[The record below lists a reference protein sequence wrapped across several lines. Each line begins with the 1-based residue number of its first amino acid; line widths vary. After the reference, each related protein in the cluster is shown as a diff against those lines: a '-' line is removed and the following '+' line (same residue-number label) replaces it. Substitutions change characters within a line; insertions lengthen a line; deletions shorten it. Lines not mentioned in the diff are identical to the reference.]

1 MIKTFD
7 LLVHNIWTN
16 QMCFSKMEQK
26 NGSLYHHY
34 EFWLIVGRD
43 CRDHMIAG
51 FITTYVICLSPLTL
65 RVWIPL
71 RGVLLDTTLFDKV
84 CQWLATGQ
92 WFSPNT
98 PVASTNKTDHH
109 DIIKILLKV
118 ALNTTTLNLT
128 PGWLLVAS
136 HSAAKIMHI
145 QSSQSVSVRRSEP
158 IKSDWDR

>member
-1 MIKTFD
+1 M
-7 LLVHNIWTN
+7 VA
-16 QMCFSKMEQK
+16 E
-26 NGSLYHHY
+26 
-34 EFWLIVGRD
+34 
-43 CRDHMIAG
+43 
-51 FITTYVICLSPLTL
+51 FITTYAICLSPLTL

-71 RGVLLDTTLFDKV
+71 RRVLLDATLFDKV

-92 WFSPNT
+92 WFSPNL
-98 PVASTNKTDHH
+98 PVTSTNKTDHH

-145 QSSQSVSVRRSEP
+145 QSSQSVSVRTDKIWLEP
-158 IKSDWDR
+158 VKCQISPVQKSDIVSDLSWYQKL